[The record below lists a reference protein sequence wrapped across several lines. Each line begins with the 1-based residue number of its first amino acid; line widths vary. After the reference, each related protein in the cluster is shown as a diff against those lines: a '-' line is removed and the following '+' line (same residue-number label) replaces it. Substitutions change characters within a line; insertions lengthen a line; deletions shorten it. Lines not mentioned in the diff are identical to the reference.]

1 MTCSVGVGGSAREVF
16 CHSGLRCWS
25 GVSGSG
31 RFVGGRILKCM
42 VVPLVSM
49 RVVLMEWIEV
59 IGYGRLA
66 FPVSE

>member
-1 MTCSVGVGGSAREVF
+1 M
-16 CHSGLRCWS
+16 
-25 GVSGSG
+25 SGSG